1 LWHHHGAT
9 SVRRA
14 RLTHEET
21 IIMAKLSVT
30 WNNFTVHRKHDVDRD
45 RPYLWVFGIVIDA
58 KTLVSKDFV
67 VRRPCESDNLG
78 KRYGRG
84 DSRPVPSEL
93 DLALD
98 VHPIIG
104 FLAAG
109 VVVVAWENAMTRNKV
124 TAAAYDAAADA
135 INAFVEDHLAGGLVD
150 RDGDGEPDGPSETL
164 LRDLSVKVADAVR
177 RTIREGWSIFQLT
190 PDHNIGTAQCL
201 LTFDG
206 PETRDLDF
214 RFVKKTTDYQLE
226 GELAYT
232 G

>member
-1 LWHHHGAT
+1 
-9 SVRRA
+9 
-14 RLTHEET
+14 
-21 IIMAKLSVT
+21 MAKLSVT
-30 WNNFTVHRKHDVDRD
+30 WNNFTVHKKHDVDRD
-45 RPYLWVFGIVIDA
+45 RPYLWVFGIVVDA

-78 KRYGRG
+78 RRYGKG
-84 DSRPVPSEL
+84 DSRPVPRDL
-93 DLALD
+93 DLTID
-98 VHPIIG
+98 VHPILG
-104 FLAAG
+104 FMAGG
-109 VVVVAWENAMTRNKV
+109 VVVVAWENAMTRDRV

-135 INAFVEDHLAGGLVD
+135 INDFVKDFLKGGLVD
-150 RDGDGEPDGPSETL
+150 RDGDGEPDGPSETEISA
-164 LRDLSVKVADAVR
+164 LSVKVADAVR
-177 RTIREGWSIFQLT
+177 KTIREGWSIFQLT

-206 PETRDLDF
+206 PETRNLDF